1 MSFVDRSVLLQNSGE
16 PLISLLRNRKM
27 IVVFCIYMSAIAAV
41 NLLSG
46 KLVATSLFIGDFNLF
61 GSLPGGV
68 IKFSAGAFCYA
79 ITFPMTD
86 VLSEIWGKRTARLAV
101 WCGLGANIGIMA
113 YTQLA
118 IALPAASPE
127 YQTSFVDVLGSS
139 GFIIGGYLMS
149 YMASQMTD
157 VWLYH
162 KIREGES
169 KPGFQSLWKRIL
181 GSTLVSQAID
191 TAIFIPVAFYLSGEI
206 TELEDLLLVMG
217 CQYAVKAAMTAFILP
232 SCYLLVYW
240 VGYNNE
246 ALLPEEDYRDFLCGS
261 RD

>member
-1 MSFVDRSVLLQNSGE
+1 MSFVDRSVLMQNTGE
-16 PLISLLRNRKM
+16 PVISLLRNRKM

-46 KLVATSLFIGDFNLF
+46 KLVATSIVIGGVNLL
-61 GSLPGGV
+61 GWLPGGV
-68 IKFSAGAFCYA
+68 IKFSSGAFCYA

-113 YTQLA
+113 YTMLA
-118 IALPAASPE
+118 IQLPAADPE
-127 YQTSFVDVLGSS
+127 YQAAFVKVLGSS
-139 GFIIGGYLMS
+139 VFIIGGYLLS
-149 YMASQMTD
+149 YTISQLSD

-169 KPGFQSLWKRIL
+169 KPGFESLWKRIL
-181 GSTLVSQAID
+181 GSTLVSQALD
-191 TAIFIPVAFYLSGEI
+191 TAIFIPVAFYLSGQI
-206 TELEDLLLVMG
+206 TDFNELLLVMG
-217 CQYAVKAAMTAFILP
+217 CQYLVKACMTVFILP

-246 ALLPEEDYRDFLCGS
+246 LLLPEEDYRAHLYKTEA
-261 RD
+261 